1 MTSLQTAATS
11 YNRALLNF
19 FPYSF
24 ITAIKNVSLKHKS
37 MHSIEVMPHQGSSN
51 KAAKAFQGW
60 QQQKTR
66 NISIATFSLQQSQA
80 AIHSRFRIVHRM
92 ENTQLSRWSFE
103 DVWDSPREDTR
114 TVKHRLKYSKCRM
127 RASSAT
133 VYTKKLWTQTVSSPT
148 CIHCVWTNCE
158 RESKPSQGI
167 DLAGKQ
173 PWEMGAWLQQIL
185 LKAMLY

>member
-24 ITAIKNVSLKHKS
+24 IIAIKNVSLKHKS

-133 VYTKKLWTQTVSSPT
+133 VYTKKLWTQFPP
-148 CIHCVWTNCE
+148 
-158 RESKPSQGI
+158 PSAFVVFELI
-167 DLAGKQ
+167 VKGKVNQ
-173 PWEMGAWLQQIL
+173 AKELIWLDNNLGKWELG
-185 LKAMLY
+185 